1 MGKHHQL
8 TAFWWISLNF
18 SPTNQ
23 MQLRWS
29 VFTSKSKQTKTS
41 CKAPYDW
48 KPNKHGWFPTLFVGL
63 CVSCN
68 AVWRNGFA
76 MSNVDIIVD
85 PNFAKWHQQG
95 QNHHWNIHIDQSHAA
110 SMPTPLEGIWGS
122 PLFEGRFWKF
132 SGNFLGCEKKPQCQV
147 GGGHLEQNL

>member
-1 MGKHHQL
+1 MDFSQLFSHQPNA
-8 TAFWWISLNF
+8 TALICLYIKIE
-18 SPTNQ
+18 T
-23 MQLRWS
+23 
-29 VFTSKSKQTKTS
+29 KKTS

-76 MSNVDIIVD
+76 MLKMLTYRR
-85 PNFAKWHQQG
+85 PKFCHAKWHQQG

-122 PLFEGRFWKF
+122 PLFEGRCGKNT
-132 SGNFLGCEKKPQCQV
+132 GDFLGCEKKAQWQV
-147 GGGHLEQNL
+147 GGGHLEQHL